1 MAQVLAAL
9 RRLVLFSLP
18 SASAEPTPQDYSRV
32 PLFRGPNPNN
42 YQYYFGGLLHYI
54 HSYYKVLYRALN
66 NYQYYCGVS
75 YSLMGPKTLF

>member
-42 YQYYFGGLLHYI
+42 YQYYFGGLLHTFIVIIRFYI
-54 HSYYKVLYRALN
+54 
-66 NYQYYCGVS
+66 
-75 YSLMGPKTLF
+75 GPSITNTIVGFLIV